1 LFRHGF
7 ASLVGDA
14 GRSLVLK
21 TDEREDQVQRSVG
34 WTSALAVTLL
44 FASCLAAAPQDDT
57 AREKLRAQS
66 NEFRKEVIR
75 VADGVYAAVG
85 YSASNVILIQS
96 DTGSIIV
103 DTATDP
109 VAARAIRTAFG
120 DLLRAPVRAIIYT
133 HSHPDHTGGARVFA
147 GSDRPDIVSHQRL
160 VAAVPDVG
168 RAGRD
173 GGDQFGMALPASMY
187 INAGVQLEFGRV
199 TPPTREGY
207 LPPTRTFSGDQL
219 LLTIAGVR
227 LQLLYTPGETAD
239 AISVWLPETRV
250 LMPGDDFL
258 RAFPNISPIRGA
270 RTRSPEDWI
279 ASLDKMIELGPEN
292 VVPSHTRPV
301 LGGAAARAALTAYRD
316 GIKSILDQTIQGM
329 KQGERPDELVRH
341 VKLPPALAQNPYLQ
355 EFYGGVE
362 WTVRGIYADRVG
374 WFDGNA
380 TNLLPLPGKDRAAKL
395 VGLLG
400 GPDQV
405 LARGRDAMAARD
417 FQWAA
422 ELADYVLANDGAHAG
437 AKRLKAQALFE
448 LGERQ
453 MNAIARNYYLSS
465 AMNLLRD
472 LPPQ

>member
-1 LFRHGF
+1 MHGW
-7 ASLVGDA
+7 VC
-14 GRSLVLK
+14 R
-21 TDEREDQVQRSVG
+21 
-34 WTSALAVTLL
+34 TSALAVTML
-44 FASCLAAAPQDDT
+44 FASCVSAAAQDYT
-57 AREKLRAQS
+57 AREKLRAHS

-75 VADGVYAAVG
+75 VADGVYVAVG
-85 YSASNVILIQS
+85 YSASNVILIQG

-109 VAARAIRTAFG
+109 VAARAIRSALG

-147 GSDRPDIVSHQRL
+147 GTDRPEILSHQRL
-160 VAAVPDVG
+160 VQAVPDIG

-173 GGDQFGMALPASMY
+173 GGDQFGMALPESMY
-187 INAGVQLEFGRV
+187 INAGVQMEVGRV

-227 LQLLYTPGETAD
+227 LQILYTPGETAD
-239 AISVWLPETRV
+239 AISVWLPEKRV
-250 LMPGDDFL
+250 LMPGDGFL

-270 RTRSPEDWI
+270 RPRSPEDWI
-279 ASLDKMIELGPEN
+279 ASLEKMIGLGPEF
-292 VVPSHTRPV
+292 V
-301 LGGAAARAALTAYRD
+301 LGGQAARAALTAYRD

-329 KQGERPDELVRH
+329 KQGERPDELVVH
-341 VKLPPALAQNPYLQ
+341 VKLPADLAENPYLQ

-380 TNLLPLPGKDRAAKL
+380 TTLFPLPAKDRAAKL
-395 VGLLG
+395 IGLIG

-405 LARGRDAMAARD
+405 LARGREALAARE
-417 FQWAA
+417 FKWAA
-422 ELADYVLANDGAHAG
+422 ELADYVLANDSANIS
-437 AKRLKAQALFE
+437 AKRIKGQALIE

-453 MNAIARNYYLSS
+453 INAIARNYYLSS
-465 AMNLLRD
+465 AMYLLRD